1 MKRIYFFLCL
11 VFAAGSLAA
20 QDLPTAIN
28 GYTFT
33 TVKKLNVGSVE
44 NQHKSSTCWV
54 YSTNSFLES
63 ELLRLGKAPVDLS
76 EMYIVRAAYLM
87 RADNYVRRQ
96 GAAAFGQGAE
106 NHDVL
111 NVVRQYGMVPESV
124 YSGFPAGEDKPVHG
138 ELEAVLKA
146 IVDAVIKVPTGKL
159 SPQWRKAYEGALDGY
174 MGHAP
179 ESFTYEGK
187 TYTPQTYFQS
197 LGINPDNYVA
207 LTSYNHHPFYQP
219 FVLEVSDNWSNGM
232 FYNLPIDEFQRVAD
246 NAVDKGYSFA
256 WATDVSE
263 KSFSAKEG
271 LALWPDKSW
280 DDMSQGERDSL
291 WKQPVLEK
299 ILTQDER
306 QSGFNELTTTDD
318 HGMHVTGKVKDQNG
332 TEYFIVKNSWGATV
346 KKDMGG
352 YLYVS
357 KPYWRAKTMSIM
369 VHKDALPQ
377 EIKQKLRM

>member
-1 MKRIYFFLCL
+1 MKRIYFLFSLL
-11 VFAAGSLAA
+11 VLAGSLAA

-33 TVKKLNVGSVE
+33 TVKQMGATPVE

-54 YSTNSFLES
+54 YSTNSFLEA
-63 ELLRLGKAPVDLS
+63 ELLRMGKKPVDLS
-76 EMYIVRAAYLM
+76 EMYVVRAAYLM

-106 NHDVL
+106 NHDVM
-111 NVVRQYGMVPESV
+111 NVVRAYGIVPESV

-146 IVDAVIKVPTGKL
+146 IVDAVIKMPNGKL

-174 MGHAP
+174 LGHAP

-207 LTSYNHHPFYQP
+207 LTSYNHHPYYQP
-219 FVLEVSDNWSNGM
+219 FVLEVSDNWSNGL
-232 FYNLPIDEFQRVAD
+232 FYNLPIDELQRVAD
-246 NAVDKGYSFA
+246 NAVEKGFTFA

-263 KSFSAKEG
+263 KSFNAKEG
-271 LALWPDKSW
+271 LALWPAKSW
-280 DDMSQGERDSL
+280 DDMRPGERDSL
-291 WKQPVLEK
+291 WKQPVPEK
-299 ILTQDER
+299 LVSQEER
-306 QSGFNELTTTDD
+306 QQGFNELTTTDD
-318 HGMHVTGKVKDQNG
+318 HGMHITGKVKDQNG
-332 TEYFIVKNSWGATV
+332 TEYFIVKNSWGTTV

-352 YLYVS
+352 YLYAS
-357 KPYWRAKTMSIM
+357 KPYWRAKTMSMM

-377 EIKQKLRM
+377 DIRQKLRM